1 MVPVVITAML
11 SLLYSVRGIKENRKE
26 RKRCSAN
33 NSDPHFPY
41 LSLFLFVLF
50 FFCIDSRILIV
61 FFSSFA
67 FLMRATLVNNGK
79 HTSPMVYTMCDR
91 FVYCFNTPGF
101 FVLFFWIVGK
111 HQKNSF
117 FFFFFCMQKRVPT
130 RVKYYPGCFLNHWH
144 SRLAGHNTWP
154 PHHPYTATCII
165 YFSFYLFFFLLHSP
179 GLYVSACHYL
189 FFFSA
194 AGSGG
199 GVSWLPNQTKNARV
213 FLCRCF
219 PHGKNNN
226 LEQKRDVPFFFISF
240 SLFCPFFFFFVIFFF
255 GSWVILPF
263 FFFIISLFGS
273 RVGWTKW

>member
-1 MVPVVITAML
+1 MKQRCFVRLSRCRTTANYKQHPCTMMVPVVITAML

-111 HQKNSF
+111 HQKNS
-117 FFFFFCMQKRVPT
+117 C
-130 RVKYYPGCFLNHWH
+130 
-144 SRLAGHNTWP
+144 
-154 PHHPYTATCII
+154 
-165 YFSFYLFFFLLHSP
+165 
-179 GLYVSACHYL
+179 
-189 FFFSA
+189 FFFSVCKRECRREL
-194 AGSGG
+194 STILD
-199 GVSWLPNQTKNARV
+199 VS
-213 FLCRCF
+213 
-219 PHGKNNN
+219 
-226 LEQKRDVPFFFISF
+226 
-240 SLFCPFFFFFVIFFF
+240 
-255 GSWVILPF
+255 
-263 FFFIISLFGS
+263 
-273 RVGWTKW
+273 